1 MFLPHELK
9 SELDLISNRKNIKY
23 KSQIQTKSTE
33 KIRRE
38 AKKKKKETKR
48 VKSKGKRG
56 GRWNPEWQCY
66 RTEQGHGNSRAFSR
80 VRLRGITRLLVVR
93 VQMLTECA
101 QSLNISFLL
110 RGDCN
115 LRLSCCET
123 SRGDERSCLTP
134 ASQNMHTE
142 FLGSSWC
149 ISIAVVHR
157 SPHPSFPRVCLS
169 FPFSPV
175 GLVPNPDRLWHT
187 WVGVS
192 VLSQSQ

>member
-38 AKKKKKETKR
+38 AKKKKKEMKR

-66 RTEQGHGNSRAFSR
+66 RIEHGHGNSRAFSW
-80 VRLRGITRLLVVR
+80 VKLRGITRLLVVR
-93 VQMLTECA
+93 VQMWTVCTKSQHQLPSPGWLQPETE
-101 QSLNISFLL
+101 LL
-110 RGDCN
+110 RDLP
-115 LRLSCCET
+115 LRWAILPH
-123 SRGDERSCLTP
+123 SCLTEY
-134 ASQNMHTE
+134 AHWVSRQLLVHLHRRSTQITTSQ
-142 FLGSSWC
+142 LS
-149 ISIAVVHR
+149 
-157 SPHPSFPRVCLS
+157 VCVS
-169 FPFSPV
+169 VIPFSPSR
-175 GLVPNPDRLWHT
+175 LVPNPDRLWHT